1 MSLVYTS
8 DTPVRDPYLVRR
20 LDHPL
25 LGDAYLATLLA
36 SGAAFAVAG
45 WGLLMGLLCGIALGV
60 PAIALCAFV
69 LHRLAR
75 HDPRG
80 LRSRLLTC
88 LTLGSVVATVT
99 VLWVGLPG
107 LLIGAALAA
116 LTGARALIR
125 DRSVFKDRPLA
136 GPDDAPAIAPRPGA

>member
-1 MSLVYTS
+1 MYTS

-45 WGLLMGLLCGIALGV
+45 WGFLMGLLCGIALGI
-60 PAIALCAFV
+60 PAIALCSFV
-69 LHRLAR
+69 LRRLAR

-88 LTLGSVVATVT
+88 LALGSVIATLT
-99 VLWVGLPG
+99 ALWVGLPG
-107 LLIGAALAA
+107 LLIGVALSAI
-116 LTGARALIR
+116 TGARAFIR
-125 DRSVFKDRPLA
+125 DRSVFKARSLS
-136 GPDDAPAIAPRPGA
+136 GPDDAPAIAQRPRPGA